1 MSFLEV
7 HIQVL
12 ASIPRVWRPQE
23 EAVKFSIV
31 TLSFNQKAFLTQAL
45 DSVLQ
50 QGAEVDYIVVD
61 PGSTDGS
68 REVIKKY
75 ASKLAHVVFEPDR
88 GAADGLN
95 KGFALARGEVFGF
108 LNADD
113 LLLPGSLERVAQFF
127 QRNPNCDLAL
137 GNGYIIDSSG
147 KPIRHVRASG
157 FTVKRYLH
165 GGSRWLQQAT
175 FFRRETFLRSPGF
188 NVLNRTSWDGEL
200 FISMLKEGA
209 NVGYIDADLGA
220 FRLHSTSISGSKT
233 NAEKY
238 RLDWY
243 RVFRDIEGREWGRGD
258 QLWNFVYRAEGFL
271 RRGGKLRRNS
281 TAGGNSFA

>member
-1 MSFLEV
+1 M
-7 HIQVL
+7 
-12 ASIPRVWRPQE
+12 
-23 EAVKFSIV
+23 KFSIV
-31 TLSFNQKAFLTQAL
+31 TLSFNQRNYLQQAL

-50 QGAEVDYIVVD
+50 QGYADVDYIVVD

-68 REVIKKY
+68 REVIEKY
-75 ASKLAHVVFEPDR
+75 ASNLAHMVFEPDR

-113 LLLPGSLERVAQFF
+113 LLFPGSLERVAGFF

-137 GNGYIIDSSG
+137 GDGYIIDGSG
-147 KPIRHVRASG
+147 RPIRHVKASG

-165 GGSRWLQQAT
+165 GGAHWLQQAT
-175 FFRRETFLRSPGF
+175 FFRREAFLRSPGF

-200 FISMLKEGA
+200 FISMLKGGA
-209 NVGYIDADLGA
+209 SVGYIDADLGA
-220 FRLHSTSISGSKT
+220 FRLHSTSISGSNT
-233 NAEKY
+233 NAEGY
-238 RLDWY
+238 RKDWN
-243 RVFRDIEGREWGRGD
+243 RVFREIEGREWGRGD

-271 RRGGKLRRNS
+271 MRSGKLRKNS
-281 TAGGNSFA
+281 TGGGTSFA